1 VRAWG
6 PGVLFAIALTSASAS
21 AAPIAVRHAESA
33 THGFL
38 VLRGANGDVLA
49 HGEFVQAPVKGQRM
63 ESRLVFRFKDGS
75 LLDET
80 VTFTQQKVFRL
91 MSYHHI
97 ERGPS
102 FRAATDVT
110 FDRDSGRYRAKVDD
124 TTDEDKIGLPEDLH
138 NGITGTLL
146 KNLAPGASAAGH
158 MLAFTPQPHR
168 LDTTLRAEGED
179 RFLVGDVARTAT
191 RYLVKMELRGLK
203 GVVASIIGKDP
214 PQVRYWIS
222 TGSAPGFVKFEGP
235 MFLNGPRWR
244 VELTGPRWPER

>member
-1 VRAWG
+1 
-6 PGVLFAIALTSASAS
+6 
-21 AAPIAVRHAESA
+21 
-33 THGFL
+33 
-38 VLRGANGDVLA
+38 
-49 HGEFVQAPVKGQRM
+49 
-63 ESRLVFRFKDGS
+63 
-75 LLDET
+75 
-80 VTFTQQKVFRL
+80 VFRL

-102 FRAATDVT
+102 FRASTDVT

-124 TTDEDKIGLPEDLH
+124 KTDEDKIELPEDLH

-146 KNLAPGASAAGH
+146 KNLAPGGSAAGH

>member
-1 VRAWG
+1 MRAWG

-63 ESRLVFRFKDGS
+63 ESRLVFRF
-75 LLDET
+75 
-80 VTFTQQKVFRL
+80 
-91 MSYHHI
+91 
-97 ERGPS
+97 
-102 FRAATDVT
+102 RASTDVT
-110 FDRDSGRYRAKVDD
+110 FDRDSGRYRARVDD
-124 TTDEDKIGLPEDLH
+124 KTDEDKIELPEDLH

-146 KNLAPGASAAGH
+146 KNLAPGGSAAGH
-158 MLAFTPQPHR
+158 TLAFTPQPHR

-203 GVVASIIGKDP
+203 
-214 PQVRYWIS
+214 VRYWIS